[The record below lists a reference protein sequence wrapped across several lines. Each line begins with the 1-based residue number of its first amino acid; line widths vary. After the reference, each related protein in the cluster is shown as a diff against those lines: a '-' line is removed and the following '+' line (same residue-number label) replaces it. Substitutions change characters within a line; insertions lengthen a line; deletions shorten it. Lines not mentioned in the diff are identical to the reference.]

1 MSNQTN
7 TEEDGV
13 APHFMS
19 IAEVP
24 PSDFVATRMGR
35 KKQDDDIIALVD
47 AVKRLQDGG
56 DDEDQHR
63 DIWHTAY
70 FGSKDHADVFLKWLD
85 ERAFC
90 AVSCCH
96 LDSGG
101 WRVSAFN
108 YGFTN
113 LVDLIK
119 WYSIVHEQV
128 CKANGQYVEIR
139 VRVMCDDGHAIE

>member
-1 MSNQTN
+1 MSNQTD
-7 TEEDGV
+7 TEEDGM

-24 PSDFVATRMGR
+24 PSNFVAVRMGR
-35 KKQDDDIIALVD
+35 QKQDDDIIALID
-47 AVKRLQDGG
+47 AAKRLQDCG
-56 DDEDQHR
+56 DVADQHR

-70 FGSKDHADVFLKWLD
+70 FGSKDRADVFLKWLE

-90 AVSCCH
+90 AVSCCY

-108 YGFTN
+108 HGFTN

-119 WYSIVHEQV
+119 WYSIVHERV
-128 CKANGQYVEIR
+128 SKANGRYVEIR
-139 VRVMCDDGHAIE
+139 VRVMCDDENDIE

>member
-1 MSNQTN
+1 MNNQIH
-7 TEEDGV
+7 TEEEDV
-13 APHFMS
+13 APYFMS

-24 PSDFVATRMGR
+24 PSNFVAARMSR

-47 AVKRLQDGG
+47 AAKRLRDSG
-56 DDEDQHR
+56 DDADQHR

-70 FGSKDHADVFLKWLD
+70 FGCKDHADVFLQWLD

-108 YGFTN
+108 YGFAN

-119 WYSIVHEQV
+119 WYSIVHERV
-128 CKANGQYVEIR
+128 CKANGRYVEIR
-139 VRVMCDDGHAIE
+139 VRVMYDDENDIA